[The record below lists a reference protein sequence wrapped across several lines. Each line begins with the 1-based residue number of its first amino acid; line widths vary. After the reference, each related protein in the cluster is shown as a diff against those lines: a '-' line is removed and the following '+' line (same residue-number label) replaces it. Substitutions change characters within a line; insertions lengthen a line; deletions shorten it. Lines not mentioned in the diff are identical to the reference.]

1 MRERSGPRKRS
12 RSTILPRF
20 VGLVCGVLHDR
31 LRDEPVVEGGAV
43 VHRQPREHQQMFGAD
58 AILTAAPRAGRPTAD
73 PRARLDAIF
82 RAVTLKHPAGGRACL
97 SRWMEPA

>member
-1 MRERSGPRKRS
+1 
-12 RSTILPRF
+12 